1 MFPKPL
7 ELGLKK
13 MGNVKCQQSN
23 FCSINFVNILKKSA
37 CMECLF
43 ITSYDI
49 HLFRAGTSLNG
60 FLSKSLVYC
69 EKMSEWAI
77 RSKKRAIRSF
87 ANFWWATWAI
97 CSHHSFLVSDLSNS
111 LTSLPKKEGMNESLI
126 FLN

>member
-1 MFPKPL
+1 MKNWINRCETASKKGLKPAIIKVSRNEIYINYAILFNETKLLKFSKQNYNMFPKPL

-69 EKMSEWAI
+69 EKMSE
-77 RSKKRAIRSF
+77 
-87 ANFWWATWAI
+87 
-97 CSHHSFLVSDLSNS
+97 
-111 LTSLPKKEGMNESLI
+111 
-126 FLN
+126 

>member
-1 MFPKPL
+1 MICIEKFDEASKKGLKPAIIKVSRNEIYINYAILFNETKLLKFSKQNYNMFPKPL

-49 HLFRAGTSLNG
+49 HFFRAGNSFNG
-60 FLSKSLVYC
+60 FLSEALVFC
-69 EKMSEWAI
+69 EKMSE
-77 RSKKRAIRSF
+77 
-87 ANFWWATWAI
+87 
-97 CSHHSFLVSDLSNS
+97 
-111 LTSLPKKEGMNESLI
+111 
-126 FLN
+126 